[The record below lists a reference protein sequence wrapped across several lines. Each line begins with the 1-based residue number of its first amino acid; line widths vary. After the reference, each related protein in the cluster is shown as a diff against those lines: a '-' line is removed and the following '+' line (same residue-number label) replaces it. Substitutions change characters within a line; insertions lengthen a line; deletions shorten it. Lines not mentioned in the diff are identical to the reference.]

1 MYLVSKKELTSR
13 LVSRVKTAGCEKLCV
28 LIAVKQITNMRKP
41 KTYKAKGILADE
53 EVTRR

>member
-1 MYLVSKKELTSR
+1 MYLVSKKELASR

-41 KTYKAKGILADE
+41 KKYKAKGILADE
-53 EVTRR
+53 EVTRQ